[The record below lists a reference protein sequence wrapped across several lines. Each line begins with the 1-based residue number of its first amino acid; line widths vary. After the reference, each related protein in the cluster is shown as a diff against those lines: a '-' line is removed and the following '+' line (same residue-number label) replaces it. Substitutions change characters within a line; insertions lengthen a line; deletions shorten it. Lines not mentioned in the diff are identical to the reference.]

1 MIWYDLRF
9 ESTLKVGTTS
19 SIDGL
24 IWFGH
29 LSHRFCDGMAATLEV
44 SCCHCQWHDIEV
56 VLRMDEMEPL
66 PVIPLCVKTIK
77 DVVSDTIKRQGRES
91 KKSQSHGS
99 KAHACCCARQ
109 VAGVLRA
116 LRHCGGVDGQVSGDK
131 CDTGDTHWYDHI
143 PSWYIL
149 YLDTICICLQLLQ
162 VAGHQ
167 DCVVVDVP
175 RQRLRH
181 PCRGQDL
188 NGPLGGCKYGQLQ
201 HGSDERWLSGRNC
214 LPCLSCFV
222 LLHSSS
228 SSSSTY
234 CIFLLWLKD
243 VNTNWY
249 QQYERYIKI
258 FFLRSWPSSLCPAQP
273 LCFVPPC
280 ASMTGFCRIK
290 RWKTCL
296 TCHANAM
303 QWHALSASFHGVAK
317 S

>member
-1 MIWYDLRF
+1 MI
-9 ESTLKVGTTS
+9 
-19 SIDGL
+19 
-24 IWFGH
+24 
-29 LSHRFCDGMAATLEV
+29 
-44 SCCHCQWHDIEV
+44 
-56 VLRMDEMEPL
+56 
-66 PVIPLCVKTIK
+66 
-77 DVVSDTIKRQGRES
+77 
-91 KKSQSHGS
+91 
-99 KAHACCCARQ
+99 
-109 VAGVLRA
+109 
-116 LRHCGGVDGQVSGDK
+116 
-131 CDTGDTHWYDHI
+131 
-143 PSWYIL
+143 

-243 VNTNWY
+243 VNINRY

-280 ASMTGFCRIK
+280 ASMTGCCRIK

-303 QWHALSASFHGVAK
+303 Q
-317 S
+317 